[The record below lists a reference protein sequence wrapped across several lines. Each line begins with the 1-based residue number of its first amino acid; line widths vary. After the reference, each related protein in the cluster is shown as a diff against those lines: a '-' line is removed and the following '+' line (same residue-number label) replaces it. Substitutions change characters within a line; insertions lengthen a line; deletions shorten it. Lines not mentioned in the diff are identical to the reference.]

1 MDKKGMDNLNIDKD
15 SKDSSNKLEHWQ
27 VISVLLVLYDIVAIH
42 VAYFF
47 ALWSRFDF
55 RYSQI
60 PANYL
65 SYYMR
70 FITIYSIVSAAFFW
84 FFNLYRSMWRFASYT
99 ELIRS
104 LEASFLTSFLH
115 AILIKEK

>member
-1 MDKKGMDNLNIDKD
+1 MDTKGMENLNNYKD
-15 SKDSSNKLEHWQ
+15 TKDSSNKLEHWQ

-42 VAYFF
+42 IAYFF

-60 PANYL
+60 PVNYL

-70 FITIYSIVSAAFFW
+70 FITVYSIVSAALFW
-84 FFNLYRSMWRFASYT
+84 FR
-99 ELIRS
+99 
-104 LEASFLTSFLH
+104 
-115 AILIKEK
+115 

>member
-1 MDKKGMDNLNIDKD
+1 MVKKGMENINNNKE
-15 SKDSSNKLEHWQ
+15 SKGSNNKLEHWQ

-65 SYYMR
+65 SYA
-70 FITIYSIVSAAFFW
+70 IYYGLFNCRSSA
-84 FFNLYRSMWRFASYT
+84 
-99 ELIRS
+99 
-104 LEASFLTSFLH
+104 FLVF
-115 AILIKEK
+115 